1 MNVGEKA
8 QVIATDQ
15 VGTIV
20 KVDAEGYWLELD
32 VLGDRAPAAGLTPTR
47 AVPGEP
53 VDLAGPYTA
62 DEIRPWQ

>member
-1 MNVGEKA
+1 MNVGEKV
-8 QVIATDQ
+8 QVVSTDQ

-32 VLGDRAPAAGLTPTR
+32 VLGERSSVGGPSHAR

-53 VDLAGPYTA
+53 VDLAAPYTE